1 MGETSPAPSPPV
13 PPPEA
18 LAAMP
23 DASGGPGVTDPSGL
37 GAAAGRLTGGSRSQ
51 GHAAF
56 MVLACSLDDG
66 ESVES
71 VAQCRYLGAP
81 GALALTDRRL
91 LVVNAREWE
100 PDVTTVQLE
109 PGLSVKGWQDL
120 RKNHLSQDG
129 DDVVIDGGDGDMLI
143 LVDTHVDGLVRHFFE
158 F

>member
-1 MGETSPAPSPPV
+1 
-13 PPPEA
+13 
-18 LAAMP
+18 MP

-109 PGLSVKGWQDL
+109 PGLSVKGWQDG
-120 RKNHLSQDG
+120 NHAALVFAREGQELIVDRIADG
-129 DDVVIDGGDGDMLI
+129 AIAQEIAAAVRSRSGG
-143 LVDTHVDGLVRHFFE
+143 
-158 F
+158 